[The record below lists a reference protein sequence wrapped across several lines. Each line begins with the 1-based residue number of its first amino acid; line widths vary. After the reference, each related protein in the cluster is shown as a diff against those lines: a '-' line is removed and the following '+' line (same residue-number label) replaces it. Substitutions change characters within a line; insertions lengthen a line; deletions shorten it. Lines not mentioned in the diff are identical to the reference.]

1 MLQRMMTAHKVKSS
15 GTTGAVMAFESRS
28 KSDLDPIS
36 FYQTTPGANVV
47 ALRQSPKSESDARDA
62 ANPPVAS
69 MPVGGALKRAFD
81 IMGAAGALLFFAP
94 LMLVISALLSLEGG
108 PVFFAH
114 KRIGFGGKS
123 FGCLK
128 FRSMI
133 VDAEAKLEEY
143 LAANP
148 DARAQWRR
156 ERKLD
161 NDPRIT
167 RLGKILRVTSLDE
180 LPQFINVLK
189 GEMSLVGPRP
199 ITRDEAGYYGE
210 KFTHYLA
217 CRPGITG
224 AWQVSGRSDT
234 SYNQRVDLDATYALG
249 HSVMIDMDI
258 LFRTAKVVL
267 ERTGA
272 K

>member
-1 MLQRMMTAHKVKSS
+1 M
-15 GTTGAVMAFESRS
+15 
-28 KSDLDPIS
+28 
-36 FYQTTPGANVV
+36 
-47 ALRQSPKSESDARDA
+47 
-62 ANPPVAS
+62 
-69 MPVGGALKRAFD
+69 
-81 IMGAAGALLFFAP
+81 
-94 LMLVISALLSLEGG
+94 
-108 PVFFAH
+108 
-114 KRIGFGGKS
+114 
-123 FGCLK
+123 
-128 FRSMI
+128 
-133 VDAEAKLEEY
+133 
-143 LAANP
+143 
-148 DARAQWRR
+148 
-156 ERKLD
+156 
-161 NDPRIT
+161 
-167 RLGKILRVTSLDE
+167 RVTSLDE